1 MISGDWERGDS
12 SMPSQGGAL
21 LVLRVLAPL
30 TLLVAELLLIC
41 GGGRALLIAAQLAA
55 QLSGH

>member
-1 MISGDWERGDS
+1 MIGGDRERGDS
-12 SMPSQGGAL
+12 SVPSQGRAL
-21 LVLRVLAPL
+21 LVMWVLAPL
-30 TLLVAELLLIC
+30 TLLVAELMLIR